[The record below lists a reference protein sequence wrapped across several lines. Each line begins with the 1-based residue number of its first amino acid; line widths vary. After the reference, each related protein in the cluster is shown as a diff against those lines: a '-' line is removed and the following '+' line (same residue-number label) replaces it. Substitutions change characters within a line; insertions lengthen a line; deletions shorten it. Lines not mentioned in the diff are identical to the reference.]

1 MATIYDEQT
10 GGYSAALSLLLSK
23 GGQMYSGDAVD
34 GCTTVVRGCYVT
46 RFWTERSAKK
56 GKMIEA
62 CKIFGYDAY
71 GMTGGSLCRKIIK
84 DLLELDFKGTRFS
97 NCYRDIALKGTHWHY
112 QHIVTGDSGKCI
124 EYDLSSAYMTQF
136 LRLPSM
142 LLLGKDEF
150 IDDNGA
156 MEKLR
161 EIMILFPKWLRVQFL
176 GVLASHNRTTIT
188 REKSGSEWII
198 KKSITPSITYGGAF
212 NAAHRAILRVYKL
225 MRSIHSLLKDDCVRI
240 HTDSFTVKSSCS
252 KESLLSAFNLLE
264 ENEQE
269 LQIKGIGRV
278 YFFDLNEGLIGAK
291 IIGSKPMVAKQLHD
305 IQFKQDRNMVDEN
318 IVEMWDGIIENIRL
332 GMSDRKAIPIEYK
345 LARIA
350 WEKGMLAEKEKR
362 RLPEYGE
369 DF

>member
-10 GGYSAALSLLLSK
+10 GGYSAALALLLSK
-23 GGQMYSGDAVD
+23 GGQMYAGDSVD

-62 CKIFGYDAY
+62 CKTFGYDSY

-84 DLLELDFKGTRFS
+84 DLLELQFKDTRFS
-97 NCYRDIALKGTHWHY
+97 NTYREIALKGSHWHY

-124 EYDLSSAYMTQF
+124 EYDLTSAYMTQF

-161 EIMILFPKWLRVQFL
+161 QIMPLFPKWLRVQFL

-188 REKSGSEWII
+188 RVKNGSDWTI
-198 KKSITPSITYGGAF
+198 KRVITPSITYGGAF

-225 MRSIHSLLKDDCVRI
+225 MRGVHSLLKESCVRI
-240 HTDSFTVKSSCS
+240 HTDSFTVKSSVS
-252 KESLLSAFNLLE
+252 KETLLSAFNLLE

-269 LQIKGIGRV
+269 LQIKGIGRC
-278 YFFDLNEGLIGAK
+278 YFFDLNEGV
-291 IIGSKPMVAKQLHD
+291 IGSKIVGAKPMVAKQLHD
-305 IQFKQDRNMVDEN
+305 ISFKQDRVMVDQE
-318 IVEMWDGIIENIRL
+318 IVSMWDGIIEDIRL
-332 GMSDRKAIPIEYK
+332 GMSNRKAIPINYDSVK
-345 LARIA
+345 FNWKANS
-350 WEKGMLAEKEKR
+350 LAEKAKR

-369 DF
+369 EF